1 MEQRNNR
8 FRDLEQ
14 FLTILIFA
22 MTGVFIFYL
31 CMAGSGMTI
40 LKIIAV
46 VIIAAISSFG
56 LWLLVKSRELLR
68 QRSIWMTLSFV
79 CCLICTL
86 VSLLTGYP
94 GP

>member
-1 MEQRNNR
+1 MEQKNNR

-22 MTGVFIFYL
+22 MTAIFIFYL
-31 CMAGSGMTI
+31 FMAGSGMTV
-40 LKIIAV
+40 LKVIAV
-46 VIIAAISSFG
+46 VLIAAIASFG
-56 LWLLVKSRELLR
+56 LWLLVKSREFLR

>member
-1 MEQRNNR
+1 MEQKNNR

-22 MTGVFIFYL
+22 MTAIFIFYL
-31 CMAGSGMTI
+31 FMAGSGMAV
-40 LKIIAV
+40 LKVIAV
-46 VIIAAISSFG
+46 VLIAAIAAFG